1 MPKIGRYRIEYNS
14 SSNQS
19 WTAEIRCY
27 NDADTTLVGCIRF
40 YKQGVPI
47 PADSS
52 TGITLPILNYELS
65 RFNDVV
71 TLLRSE
77 DYVDFGKGSYDSIGA
92 SVAGF
97 ALFTGGEFTGDLE
110 VN

>member
-52 TGITLPILNYELS
+52 TGITLPILNVS
-65 RFNDVV
+65 
-71 TLLRSE
+71 
-77 DYVDFGKGSYDSIGA
+77 FGEWEKIPR
-92 SVAGF
+92 
-97 ALFTGGEFTGDLE
+97 L
-110 VN
+110 

>member
-1 MPKIGRYRIEYNS
+1 MPNIGRYRIAYAS
-14 SSNQS
+14 SSNQN
-19 WTAEIRCY
+19 WVAEIRCY
-27 NDADTTLVGCIRF
+27 DANDLNQIGAIRF
-40 YKQGVPI
+40 YKQGVAI

-52 TGITLPILNYELS
+52 SSGKPILNYELS

-77 DYVDFGKGSYDSIGA
+77 DYVNIDNSFYGSLGT
-92 SVAGF
+92 SVNAYG
-97 ALFTGGEFTGDLE
+97 LYTGGEFTGDLE